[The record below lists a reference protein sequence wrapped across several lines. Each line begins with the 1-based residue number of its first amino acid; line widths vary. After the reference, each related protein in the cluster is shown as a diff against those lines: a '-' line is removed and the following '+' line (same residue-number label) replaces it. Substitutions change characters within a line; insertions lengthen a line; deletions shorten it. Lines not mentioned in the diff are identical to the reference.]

1 MATWAEKDSS
11 SNIVFWKCNRC
22 SCVRSMLCLELDRNN
37 YIIWRPQM
45 ENVILANG
53 FEEHIKGMN
62 VYPYKN
68 NKN

>member
-1 MATWAEKDSS
+1 M
-11 SNIVFWKCNRC
+11 F
-22 SCVRSMLCLELDRNN
+22 CLELDRNN
-37 YIIWRPQM
+37 FIIWRPQM